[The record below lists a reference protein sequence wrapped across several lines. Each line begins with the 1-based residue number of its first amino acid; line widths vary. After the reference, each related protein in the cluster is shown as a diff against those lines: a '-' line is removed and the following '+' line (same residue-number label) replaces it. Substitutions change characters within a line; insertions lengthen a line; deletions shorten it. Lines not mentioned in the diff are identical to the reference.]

1 MRLVFESEAHVK
13 FPDPKSAR
21 EDGLLCWGGELN
33 KDTLLEAYSLGIFPW
48 PQEGYPLLWFSP
60 QQRGIIEFSELHI
73 SKSLAKDLKS
83 SEFEVSFDRD
93 FEQVISKCQ
102 KIKRSHE
109 KGTWI
114 TQEMVAAYTA
124 LHLTGH
130 CHSVE
135 CWQNKKLVGGLYG
148 VFVGGVFSGESM
160 FYLADNASKFC
171 LLQLIEFLKGLS
183 LTWIDTQMVTP
194 LVKNFGGKYI
204 ERNEFL
210 KMHSQADKNLKWPPS
225 MNQAKN
231 HTKQKK

>member
-1 MRLVFESEAHVK
+1 MN
-13 FPDPKSAR
+13 FPDPRLAR

-33 KDTLLEAYSLGIFPW
+33 VETLLKAYSIGVFPW
-48 PQEGYPLLWFSP
+48 PQEGLPLLWFSP
-60 QQRGIIEFSELHI
+60 AERGVIDFNDFHI
-73 SKSLAKDLKS
+73 SKSLGRDLAN
-83 SEFEVSFDRD
+83 SEFEISFDQD
-93 FEQVISKCQ
+93 FEQVISHCQ

-114 TQEMVAAYTA
+114 TREVLNAYTKF
-124 LHLTGH
+124 HLAGY

-135 CWQNKKLVGGLYG
+135 CWQGKKLVGGLYG
-148 VFVGGVFSGESM
+148 VLVGGVFSGESM

-171 LLQLIEFLKGLS
+171 LIRLVEFLKTLS

-210 KMHSQADKNLKWPPS
+210 DRHSNANKALRWTTS
-225 MNQAKN
+225 L
-231 HTKQKK
+231 TK